1 MSEGCK
7 TLKAYLCPPPTQ
19 HKRRNFSNEKQLAD
33 DHPIRYANTA
43 GVFNDDEDRH
53 HDICWEVPLS
63 GRGTNFWTPLQLNPE
78 QEDWWHALRDEED
91 DIVCAGKIR
100 LQRDG
105 SRWMLHIIANYE
117 VEANYSYSTTNDD
130 VTPAGFD
137 VGDSDSF
144 E

>member
-1 MSEGCK
+1 M
-7 TLKAYLCPPPTQ
+7 
-19 HKRRNFSNEKQLAD
+19 RSNSQTTT
-33 DHPIRYANTA
+33 RYANTA
-43 GVFNDDEDRH
+43 AVFDGDEDRH
-53 HDICWEVPLS
+53 HEICWEVPLP
-63 GRGTNFWTPLQLNPE
+63 GHRTNFWIPLQLNPE

-91 DIVCAGKIR
+91 DSVCAGKIR

-137 VGDSDSF
+137 VGDSD
-144 E
+144 